1 MTRNLFFVLLILG
14 TASLLRSQEIS
25 FKSVADK
32 TEVSVNERFSVQFV
46 LTYGQENVS
55 VDHPIRLP
63 DFDGLQQL
71 GESTINRFQ
80 FSNGVAINQV
90 GIEAILVA
98 DHEGTYNIGSALIS
112 LGGKKY
118 KTDPIKI
125 TVKKGLKPK
134 EPAGQRM
141 NEAFISAE
149 LSDENPFINQAVILV
164 VKMYSREYGLFQRLR
179 NYKEP
184 DFNDVIAKFISERS
198 DDSEKQ
204 VLVNGRTYISKE
216 LARYVLFPQ
225 RAGEI
230 EIDPFSINVFI
241 SSFYGAENIP
251 LSTEPLVLKV
261 KNLPA
266 AGRPAKFSGA
276 VGEFSINTNISKTEA
291 KSNETINLEVE
302 IIGTGNLNTLKAPD
316 VSVPEN
322 IETYPPKK
330 RDAYD
335 LRPNGLKGKIVETH
349 LLVPQYGGNYTVGPI
364 AFNYFD
370 PGQGKYITLN
380 SKAYQLK
387 ISGPQPPKD
396 SGKTAKND
404 LASNKSQTEPAP
416 NSFMSDL
423 PQSLSEVK
431 NRVTK
436 TVEKNNSWIWILG
449 GLVLAFAV
457 FYVFRKK
464 NASGQNHKTEKQLFS
479 EFKSKIGKQL
489 SELKTLANNQNQD
502 KFLNLQE
509 KILTEIGIQFSEISL
524 SEFTENDAA
533 QKLKEKFGDTADR
546 WKTLLLDC
554 KHSKY
559 GLGAANIDL
568 NSRYVETESLW
579 KSFQK

>member
-112 LGGKKY
+112 MGGKKY

-149 LSDENPFINQAVILV
+149 LSDENPFINQGVILV

-184 DFNDVIAKFISERS
+184 DFNDVIAKFISERN
-198 DDSEKQ
+198 DEGEKQ

-225 RAGEI
+225 RAGDI

-251 LSTEPLVLKV
+251 LSTEPITMHV

-276 VGEFSINTNISKTEA
+276 VGEFTLNTNISKTEA

-302 IIGTGNLNTLKAPD
+302 IIGNGNLNTLKAPD

-335 LRPNGLKGKIVETH
+335 LRPTGLKGKIVETH
-349 LLVPQYGGNYTVGPI
+349 LLVPQYGGNYTIGPI

-396 SGKTAKND
+396 SGKTAKSD
-404 LASNKSQTEPAP
+404 LASNESQTEPAP

-423 PQSLSEVK
+423 PQSLVEVK

-436 TVEKNNSWIWILG
+436 TVEKDNNWIWILG
-449 GLVLAFAV
+449 GLILAFAV
-457 FYVFRKK
+457 FYIFRKK
-464 NASGQNHKTEKQLFS
+464 NSAEKDHKSDKQLFS
-479 EFKSKIGKQL
+479 EFKSDIAKQL
-489 SELKTLANNQNQD
+489 SELKTLANGQKQD
-502 KFLNLQE
+502 EFLNLQE
-509 KILTEIGIQFSEISL
+509 KILTEIGIQFSRISL

-533 QKLKEKFGDTADR
+533 QKLKEKFGDAADR

-568 NSRYVETESLW
+568 NSRYAETESLW

>member
-1 MTRNLFFVLLILG
+1 MTRNIFFVLLILG

-46 LTYGQENVS
+46 LTYGQENVT

-71 GESTINRFQ
+71 GESSINRFQ
-80 FSNGVAINQV
+80 FSNGVATNQV

-98 DHEGTYNIGSALIS
+98 DREGTYNIGSALIS

-302 IIGTGNLNTLKAPD
+302 IIGSGNLNTLKAPD

-330 RDAYD
+330 REAYD

-370 PGQGKYITLN
+370 PNQEKYITLN

-387 ISGPQPPKD
+387 INGPQPPKD

-404 LASNKSQTEPAP
+404 LASNGSQAEPES
-416 NSFMSDL
+416 NSFISDL
-423 PQSLSEVK
+423 PQSLNEVK
-431 NRVTK
+431 SRVSK
-436 TVEKNNSWIWILG
+436 TVEKDNSWIWILG
-449 GLVLAFAV
+449 GLVLAFAA
-457 FYVFRKK
+457 FFVFRKK
-464 NASGQNHKTEKQLFS
+464 KSTGQNHKSEKQLFS
-479 EFKSKIGKQL
+479 EFKSDIGKQL
-489 SELKTLANNQNQD
+489 AELKTLANRQNQD
-502 KFLNLQE
+502 DFLNLQE
-509 KILTEIGIQFSEISL
+509 KILTEIGIQFSGISL
-524 SEFTENDAA
+524 SEFTENGAA

-546 WKTLLLDC
+546 WKDMLSDC

-568 NSRYVETESLW
+568 NSRYSETENLW

>member
-404 LASNKSQTEPAP
+404 LASNESQTEPAP

-464 NASGQNHKTEKQLFS
+464 NASGKNHKTEKQLFS

-489 SELKTLANNQNQD
+489 SELKTLANSQNQD
-502 KFLNLQE
+502 QFLNLQE

>member
-63 DFDGLQQL
+63 DFGGLQQL

-164 VKMYSREYGLFQRLR
+164 IKMYSREYGLFQRLR

-184 DFNDVIAKFISERS
+184 DFNDVIAKFVSERS

-204 VLVNGRTYISKE
+204 VLVNGRTFISKE

-225 RAGEI
+225 KAGDI
-230 EIDPFSINVFI
+230 EIDPFSVNVFI

-251 LSTEPLVLKV
+251 LSTEPIMMHV
-261 KNLPA
+261 KNLPTT
-266 AGRPAKFSGA
+266 GRPAKFSGA
-276 VGEFSINTNISKTEA
+276 VGEFTLNTNISKTEA

-302 IIGTGNLNTLKAPD
+302 IIGSGNLNTLKAPD

-370 PGQGKYITLN
+370 PGQKKYITLN
-380 SKAYQLK
+380 SKAYQLN

-404 LASNKSQTEPAP
+404 LVPNESQSEPAP

-423 PQSLSEVK
+423 PQSLTEVK

-436 TVEKNNSWIWILG
+436 TVEKDNNWIWIIG
-449 GLVLAFAV
+449 GLISAFTV
-457 FYVFRKK
+457 FYVFRKRK
-464 NASGQNHKTEKQLFS
+464 SAEKDHKSEKQLLS
-479 EFKSKIGKQL
+479 EFKSEISKQL
-489 SELKTLANNQNQD
+489 SELNTLANNQNKD
-502 KFLNLQE
+502 EFLNLQE
-509 KILTEIGIQFSEISL
+509 KILTEIGIQYSGISL

-546 WKTLLLDC
+546 WKMLLLDC
-554 KHSKY
+554 KSSKY
-559 GLGAANIDL
+559 GLGAPNIDL
-568 NSRYVETESLW
+568 NSRYAETENLW